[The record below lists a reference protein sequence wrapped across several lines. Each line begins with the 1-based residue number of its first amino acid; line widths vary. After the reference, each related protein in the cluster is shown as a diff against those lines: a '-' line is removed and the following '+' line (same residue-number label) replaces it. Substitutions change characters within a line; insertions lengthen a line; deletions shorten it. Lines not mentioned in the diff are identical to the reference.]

1 MEENKYYTPG
11 IDELYIGF
19 ECEKHD
25 TYFNDSEPVS
35 EYRQHIMCEENFDML
50 SCYLTQYRIKHL
62 DKQDLIELGFKPS
75 NILDCDS
82 DEIIDGFEKYLNEE
96 DRLILHFTKEHDVI
110 IYKSHCYN
118 NVSGNWEQIDLF
130 RGEIKNKSELIK
142 VLKML
147 GIK

>member
-1 MEENKYYTPG
+1 MKENKYYTPSL
-11 IDELYIGF
+11 DELYIGF

-35 EYRQHIMCEENFDML
+35 EYRQYIMCEEDFDML

-62 DKQDLIELGFKPS
+62 DKQDLIELGFE
-75 NILDCDS
+75 
-82 DEIIDGFEKYLNEE
+82 EIGQEEYYLNGDLNSWCIEA
-96 DRLILHFTKEHDVI
+96 LYHQSI
-110 IYKSHCYN
+110 KSYYR
-118 NVSGNWEQIDLF
+118 IDDGETQRMFL
-130 RGEIKNKSELIK
+130 EIKNKSELIK